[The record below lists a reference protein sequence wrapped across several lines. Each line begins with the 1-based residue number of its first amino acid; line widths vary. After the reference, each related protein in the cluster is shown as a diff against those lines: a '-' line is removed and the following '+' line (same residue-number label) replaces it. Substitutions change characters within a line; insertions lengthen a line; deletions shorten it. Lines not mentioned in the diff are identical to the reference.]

1 MKFRELRSKLNETAT
16 IGNET
21 IPAPMLVL
29 RRRGIRIFPDGKH
42 VALYTND
49 KYNLIFTIPYGTS
62 AGGAEI
68 TGPIV
73 GQPGFPANG

>member
-1 MKFRELRSKLNETAT
+1 MKFRDLRSKLEEDVKLKD
-16 IGNET
+16 ET

-49 KYNLIFTIPYGTS
+49 KYNLVFTIPYGGS
-62 AGGAEI
+62 AGNSDTSVIQG
-68 TGPIV
+68 V
-73 GQPGFPANG
+73 SNG

>member
-1 MKFRELRSKLNETAT
+1 MKFKELRSKLNETAT

-29 RRRGIRIFPDGKH
+29 RRRGIRVFPDGKH

-49 KYNLIFTIPYGTS
+49 KYGLVFTIPYGSS
-62 AGGAEI
+62 AGNPAN
-68 TGPIV
+68 PIV
-73 GQPGFPANG
+73 GQPGMIPNG

>member
-1 MKFRELRSKLNETAT
+1 MKFRDLRSKINESKRLRD
-16 IGNET
+16 ES

-49 KYNLIFTIPYGTS
+49 KYNLTFTVPYGGSSDDEPVIMGNPT
-62 AGGAEI
+62 
-68 TGPIV
+68 
-73 GQPGFPANG
+73 NG

>member
-1 MKFRELRSKLNETAT
+1 MRFKELRSKLNEDKALKD
-16 IGNET
+16 ET

-49 KYNLIFTIPYGTS
+49 KYNLVFTIPYGGS
-62 AGGAEI
+62 AGNSDLSS
-68 TGPIV
+68 PMV
-73 GQPGFPANG
+73 GVPNG